1 MAGEPVLSQGSTGT
15 FVRRLQRALASVGI
29 DPGPID
35 GIFGTLTDAA
45 VRRFQGAQGLQ
56 VDGIVGPR
64 TWAALPAAVV
74 RLHVKVM
81 VVPSTFSVDDLV
93 RNMRDTYISA
103 RLGVETAS
111 TEVLANDPALR
122 DLDVGGCPFP
132 CPTVPTAEQAQLFAH
147 NANVGPNEVV
157 AYFVDTV
164 IATGGALNGCCAHPA
179 GRPGVAISSTPSPW
193 TLAHEIGHVM
203 GLPHA
208 DALGACLFD
217 RLMTACSTN
226 NITNPPPDLVPAEV
240 AVMQASALA
249 IEL

>member
-1 MAGEPVLSQGSTGT
+1 M
-15 FVRRLQRALASVGI
+15 RRLQRALASVGF

-35 GIFGTLTDAA
+35 GIFGALTEAA
-45 VRRFQGAQGLQ
+45 VRQFQSARGLQ
-56 VDGIVGPR
+56 VDGIVGPQ
-64 TWAALPAAVV
+64 TWGALPTSVV

-81 VVPSTFSVDDLV
+81 VDPTTLSVDDMV
-93 RNMRDTYISA
+93 RNMRGTYVSA
-103 RLGVETAS
+103 RIGVEVPS
-111 TEVLANDPALR
+111 TEVLPVDPALR
-122 DLDVGGCPFP
+122 DLDVGACPFP

-164 IATGGALNGCCAHPA
+164 IATFGALNGCCGHPV
-179 GRPGVAISSTPSPW
+179 GRPGVAISSTPSQW
-193 TLAHEIGHVM
+193 TLAHEVGHVM

-208 DALGACLFD
+208 DSLGACLFD

-226 NITNPPPDLVPAEV
+226 NITNPPPDLVPSEV
-240 AVMQASALA
+240 AVMQASPLA